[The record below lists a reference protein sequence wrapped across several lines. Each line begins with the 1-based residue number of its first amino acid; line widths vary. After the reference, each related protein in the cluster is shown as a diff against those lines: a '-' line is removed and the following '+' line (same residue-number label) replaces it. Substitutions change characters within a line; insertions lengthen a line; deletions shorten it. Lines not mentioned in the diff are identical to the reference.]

1 MNDGVIMLIEDD
13 EDDVTL
19 TMRALEQNDITNE
32 VVVASDGKLALDR
45 LFPPDGREPLLP
57 ALILLDI
64 NLPKVGGLEVL
75 RAIRADPAT
84 RTLPVVMLT
93 TSSEERDIIE
103 SYQLGAN
110 SYVRKPVSFSDFVE
124 ATRLLGLYWLRI
136 NEMPPKQPATA

>member
-19 TMRALEQNDITNE
+19 TLRALEQNDITNE
-32 VVVASDGKLALDR
+32 VVVAVDGERALSL
-45 LFPPDGREPLLP
+45 LFPADGAEPLMP

-64 NLPKVGGLEVL
+64 NIPKIGGLEVL

-84 RTLPVVMLT
+84 GTLPVVMLT

-110 SYVRKPVSFSDFVE
+110 SYVRKPVSFSEFVE
-124 ATRLLGLYWLRI
+124 ATRLLGLYWLRV
-136 NEMPPKQPATA
+136 NELPPKQSATA

>member
-19 TMRALEQNDITNE
+19 TLRALEQNDITNE
-32 VVVASDGKLALDR
+32 VVVATDGEQALDR
-45 LFPPDGREPLLP
+45 LFPPDGGEPLVP

-64 NLPKVGGLEVL
+64 NIPKVGGLEVL
-75 RAIRADPAT
+75 RTIRADPAT
-84 RTLPVVMLT
+84 QTLPVVMLT

-124 ATRLLGLYWLRI
+124 ATRLLGLYWLRV
-136 NEMPPKQPATA
+136 NELPPKQPATA

>member
-1 MNDGVIMLIEDD
+1 MNDGVIMLIEDN

-32 VVVASDGKLALDR
+32 VVVAADGERALDR
-45 LFPPDGREPLLP
+45 LFPQDGREPLRP
-57 ALILLDI
+57 ALILLDVNI
-64 NLPKVGGLEVL
+64 PKVGGLEVL
-75 RAIRADPAT
+75 RTVRADPST
-84 RTLPVVMLT
+84 RTVPVVMLT

-124 ATRLLGLYWLRI
+124 ATRLLGLYWLRV
-136 NEMPPKQPATA
+136 NELPPKRTATA

>member
-19 TMRALEQNDITNE
+19 TLRALEQNNIANE
-32 VVVASDGKLALDR
+32 VVVAADGEQALER
-45 LFPPDGREPLLP
+45 LFPTDGSTPLLP

-64 NLPKVGGLEVL
+64 NIPKVGGLEVL
-75 RAIRADPAT
+75 RTIRADPST

-110 SYVRKPVSFSDFVE
+110 SYVRKPVRFSDFLE
-124 ATRLLGLYWLRI
+124 ATRLLGLYWLRV
-136 NEMPPKQPATA
+136 NELPPRQPASA

>member
-19 TMRALEQNDITNE
+19 TLRALEQNDITNE
-32 VVVASDGKLALDR
+32 VVVATDGEQALDR
-45 LFPPDGREPLLP
+45 LFPPDGGEPLIP

-64 NLPKVGGLEVL
+64 NIPKVGGLEVL
-75 RAIRADPAT
+75 RTIRADPAT
-84 RTLPVVMLT
+84 QTLPVVMLT

-124 ATRLLGLYWLRI
+124 ATRLLGLYWLRV
-136 NEMPPKQPATA
+136 NELPPKQPATA